1 MPNVKRD
8 ELKLALMD
16 FDEEGERYKQVKSVN
31 GGGTRHLSIDK
42 NETVADI
49 KVMAENL
56 FFPQRPFKK
65 QNKSLSHYSTH
76 IESSQIHVDVSN
88 TVYELYNES
97 KVKILR
103 LFLCT

>member
-49 KVMAENL
+49 KVMAENSFSSPKAIQKTNQKSFTL
-56 FFPQRPFKK
+56 F
-65 QNKSLSHYSTH
+65 NSY
-76 IESSQIHVDVSN
+76 
-88 TVYELYNES
+88 
-97 KVKILR
+97 
-103 LFLCT
+103 